1 MTKDMTFLAV
11 QSHEIVMHLVEFTR
25 RALRECNGFDDIWRP
40 KEMVL
45 EHNEHP
51 ESSKYVWV
59 CLERDSGYLAD
70 EIRNKRFRSVCERK
84 DETDC
89 SVEIASVFEVLLEQ
103 HFGIQSTEVIHTVI
117 PVEYGVVVG
126 MMCVVGE
133 KCESKTMNV
142 VVSRREGLM
151 KVNMHISVI
160 SFFTWLSR
168 ALLQMQLI

>member
-1 MTKDMTFLAV
+1 M
-11 QSHEIVMHLVEFTR
+11 
-25 RALRECNGFDDIWRP
+25 
-40 KEMVL
+40 
-45 EHNEHP
+45 
-51 ESSKYVWV
+51 V
-59 CLERDSGYLAD
+59 CLGRDSGYLAD
-70 EIRNKRFRSVCERK
+70 EIRNKHFCSVCERK
-84 DETDC
+84 YETDC
-89 SVEIASVFEVLLEQ
+89 SVEIAGMFEVLLEQ

-117 PVEYGVVVG
+117 PVEYGVVMV
-126 MMCVVGE
+126 MMCVVCE